1 MIPLVQTPKTIGNQ
15 FTTMVQPTINKDKRR
30 VQQVIILMTT
40 MTHVSIEK
48 HRTKSSLQVH
58 LF

>member
-1 MIPLVQTPKTIGNQ
+1 
-15 FTTMVQPTINKDKRR
+15 MVQPAIGKDKRL

-40 MTHVSIEK
+40 MTHVNIEK
-48 HRTKSSLQVH
+48 HKIRTSLQVH

>member
-1 MIPLVQTPKTIGNQ
+1 MQTPKTVGNQ
-15 FTTMVQPTINKDKRR
+15 FTTMVQPPIRIK

-48 HRTKSSLQVH
+48 HRTRTSLSDH

>member
-1 MIPLVQTPKTIGNQ
+1 MG
-15 FTTMVQPTINKDKRR
+15 QPAIDKDKRL

-40 MTHVSIEK
+40 MTHVGIEK
-48 HRTKSSLQVH
+48 HKTKTSLQVH